1 MTSRNIG
8 IGALVGGLL
17 TAALTGLSYLAYRL
31 VALPFAPFELFD
43 WMGRVLPGPVIT
55 FGIDRMIDTLLFLGV
70 NVADTAKSAEQTI
83 ALGQFLV
90 GGIVLGA
97 VYFAVM
103 SARKIRP
110 DLLSGLVAGA
120 LFGLP
125 LVGISIAIGPSPV
138 NPVLSIGWLLLIFLG
153 WGAAL
158 SLAAS
163 RLLPS
168 EREEPAAQPEE
179 TLSVEGI
186 SRRRFLIRFGT
197 ATAAITVIGAGVGT
211 VLAQAERRR
220 QEAAL
225 SETEAHNAEGASG
238 KIFPNANDPVTPAPG
253 TRPEY
258 TPLKDFY
265 KVFIRTEPTVI
276 DGSMWMLPITG
287 LVDNPLVLSLDDIQ
301 NNYQARDQYATL
313 SCISGRIGTTL
324 ISTTQWTGVSVQ
336 DILADAQVRP
346 EARYLHITSG
356 DGFYETVDLDLI
368 NSDERIM
375 LCYAWDGNP
384 IPVDHG
390 FPLRIWIPDR
400 YGMKQPKWITG
411 IEVTDQYTD
420 GYWVERSWDKVAQVK
435 ATSVIDTVAVD
446 APIEMG
452 DQTLIPIGGIAFSG
466 ARGIS
471 QVQVRVDGGPW
482 EDAQLRSP
490 LSETTWVIWRYD
502 WPFNAG
508 DHTFEVRCAEGDGT
522 PQIEEVHDAHPSGAT
537 GIDSYEATL

>member
-1 MTSRNIG
+1 MTTRNIG

-17 TAALTGLSYLAYRL
+17 TAALTGLSYFAYRL
-31 VALPFAPFELFD
+31 VGLPFAPFELFD

-55 FGIDRMIDTLLFLGV
+55 FGIDRMIDTLLLLGV
-70 NVADTAKSAEQTI
+70 SVADTAKSAEQTI

-90 GGIVLGA
+90 GGVVLGA
-97 VYFAVM
+97 VYFAVT

-110 DLLSGLVAGA
+110 DLLTGLVAGA

-125 LVGISIAIGPSPV
+125 LVAISVAIGPSTL
-138 NPVLSIGWLLLIFLG
+138 NPILRIAWLLIVFLG

-158 SLAAS
+158 SWACE
-163 RLLPS
+163 RLLPA
-168 EREEPAAQPEE
+168 EGEAPAAPPDELRTAEQ
-179 TLSVEGI
+179 I

-197 ATAAITVIGAGVGT
+197 ATAAITVVGAGAGV
-211 VLAQAERRR
+211 LLEQAERRR
-220 QEAAL
+220 QQVAL
-225 SETEAHNAEGASG
+225 GDTEAHNAEGASG
-238 KIFPNANDPVTPAPG
+238 MIFPNANDPVMPAPG

-276 DGSMWMLPITG
+276 DGDMWMLPITG
-287 LVDNPLVLSLDDIQ
+287 LVDNPLVLTLDDLRQ
-301 NNYQARDQYATL
+301 NYPSRDQYATL
-313 SCISGRIGTTL
+313 SCVSGRIGTTL

-336 DILADAQVRP
+336 DVLADAQVRP

-356 DGFYETVDLDLI
+356 DGFYETVDLELI

-375 LCYAWDGNP
+375 LCYAWDGHP
-384 IPVDHG
+384 LPVDHG

-446 APIEMG
+446 ALIENG
-452 DQTLIPIGGIAFSG
+452 DQMLVPIGGIAFAG

-482 EDAQLRSP
+482 EDARLRAP

-502 WPFNAG
+502 WPFSAG
-508 DHTFEVRCAEGDGT
+508 EHTFEVRCAEGDGT
-522 PQIEEVHDAHPSGAT
+522 PQIEEAHDARPDGAT
-537 GIDSYEATL
+537 GIHSVEATI